1 MLFVL
6 TPNKVQWYIK
16 SFFARSLKLETV
28 SADVRVKEYL
38 SMQLEKS
45 AKAFKSLEEC
55 FSNASEKR
63 LKSYNKDVATL
74 FDEVADRVCEG
85 CPNAVKCWQSDF
97 TRTYRS
103 IMLLLDTI
111 ETRGILEFTSVPNSF
126 KDKCLRPDLF
136 VVEFNHVYELYKKNL
151 VRTGEAVTSRDLVAR
166 QYKEMSSLMDTMA
179 GKYMFRIYV
188 QRGFGGNTYC
198 RA

>member
-1 MLFVL
+1 MALLYAGSASSLPVTIIETAIGAVLFVL
-6 TPNKVQWYIK
+6 TPNKVQGYIK

-45 AKAFKSLEEC
+45 SKAFKSLEEC

-85 CPNAVKCWQSDF
+85 CPNVVKCWQSDF

-151 VRTGEAVTSRDLVAR
+151 VRTG
-166 QYKEMSSLMDTMA
+166 YKP
-179 GKYMFRIYV
+179 
-188 QRGFGGNTYC
+188 
-198 RA
+198 

>member
-6 TPNKVQWYIK
+6 TPNKVQGYIK

-85 CPNAVKCWQSDF
+85 CRMRLNAGSP
-97 TRTYRS
+97 TLHAHT
-103 IMLLLDTI
+103 
-111 ETRGILEFTSVPNSF
+111 
-126 KDKCLRPDLF
+126 
-136 VVEFNHVYELYKKNL
+136 
-151 VRTGEAVTSRDLVAR
+151 AV
-166 QYKEMSSLMDTMA
+166 
-179 GKYMFRIYV
+179 
-188 QRGFGGNTYC
+188 
-198 RA
+198 